1 MKYVITESQYNR
13 LLSEDETKARQYVR
27 RRLPDIQ
34 ELIDKHMEEDDPNDW
49 DDEFEYASNI
59 INMTIS
65 DLSDFDYDT
74 MNEDDVID
82 VIKEYFAETIL
93 DHYYDTVSPD
103 DDEDDDF

>member
-1 MKYVITESQYNR
+1 MKYIITESQYNR

-27 RRLPDIQ
+27 RRLPDIE

-74 MNEDDVID
+74 MDEDDVID

-103 DDEDDDF
+103 DDEDEDF